1 MFNLLVLSLLSS
13 SVLPVVLVS
22 HFIAVCRSS
31 FIRCHVWLLQPH
43 KPLLVKRRLGS
54 QRGRETLKDKD
65 KTLSL
70 SPFAF
75 LIVAAYRFFI
85 LPWRPPFCHRATIPL
100 SSSQSPA
107 NTMTTGWNVSCYLH
121 RPQYSVC
128 VCVCALTTVCFVTP
142 VITVVVAVAHQFLRD
157 ANPSRTQVMIFP
169 ATYGCQPIRERVQQW
184 CTTTIFITYKKLQS
198 L

>member
-128 VCVCALTTVCFVTP
+128 VCVCAHHSVFRHSSHHSRCGRCTP
-142 VITVVVAVAHQFLRD
+142 VSEGCKSQSHTSNDLSRHIRLPTNQRESTAVMYNND
-157 ANPSRTQVMIFP
+157 IYYV
-169 ATYGCQPIRERVQQW
+169 
-184 CTTTIFITYKKLQS
+184 
-198 L
+198 